1 MQEPGSVSKMFN
13 RIFEMKIITQL
24 SYMSGTAAIEK
35 CHAMIRSDHVS
46 EDTNLH
52 EENTCSIRGT
62 KISKNP
68 TSLLAFHII
77 FQLIP
82 IKQKEYSCTM
92 VPIDGNTSLK

>member
-13 RIFEMKIITQL
+13 HIFEMKVITQL

-52 EENTCSIRGT
+52 EGNRSRGT

-68 TSLLAFHII
+68 TSLLAFHTYYFPINSNKAKGI
-77 FQLIP
+77 QLHYGP
-82 IKQKEYSCTM
+82 H
-92 VPIDGNTSLK
+92 

>member
-1 MQEPGSVSKMFN
+1 
-13 RIFEMKIITQL
+13 
-24 SYMSGTAAIEK
+24 MSGTAAIEK

-68 TSLLAFHII
+68 TSLLAFHTYYFPINSNKAKGI
-77 FQLIP
+77 QLHYGPHWWQHFSEVISSDR
-82 IKQKEYSCTM
+82 KGGARQK
-92 VPIDGNTSLK
+92 

>member
-1 MQEPGSVSKMFN
+1 
-13 RIFEMKIITQL
+13 MKIITQL
-24 SYMSGTAAIEK
+24 SYMSGTGAIEK

-52 EENTCSIRGT
+52 EENSIRGT

>member
-1 MQEPGSVSKMFN
+1 
-13 RIFEMKIITQL
+13 
-24 SYMSGTAAIEK
+24 MSGTAAIEK

-52 EENTCSIRGT
+52 EENRSRGT

-68 TSLLAFHII
+68 TSLLVFHII

-92 VPIDGNTSLK
+92 VPIDGNTSLKWFLVTGKGERAKNRKQFLVTTY